1 MTNKIF
7 RWKVSSES
15 RAEIVL
21 SDGLMKQNK
30 YCALTGVQ
38 MAHQVVVTCFR
49 LVCYVFHRPQTS
61 KGPASFAVAMF
72 GVMINLL
79 KTSDYWQHQQVQ
91 FS

>member
-1 MTNKIF
+1 
-7 RWKVSSES
+7 VSHMCRNSAI
-15 RAEIVL
+15 RLA
-21 SDGLMKQNK
+21 MKQK
-30 YCALTGVQ
+30 YCALTRDQ

-61 KGPASFAVAMF
+61 KGPASSAVARF
-72 GVMINLL
+72 GDIINLL